1 MVRLH
6 VKTLTGRTLTL
17 EAEKE
22 DTVAALKA
30 SIAAL
35 PSFGCDGNMRLMY
48 LGRDMEAVRELGSY
62 GMDEAGT
69 FTLHI
74 LPPAPP
80 ARAQQS
86 LPAVSASD
94 LSSKQEFSGSF
105 VGTAPPFAGESS
117 HVFAVTPRPAPAA
130 HSYTTSAMQEAHG
143 AASAALQSLAAAARD
158 AGPAETESATVRGLR
173 VQVSM
178 LTAER
183 DSARAEVSSLRDRLA
198 RCEERIQ
205 TVASTF
211 SVLSNLALA
220 AHQAA
225 GEAGAL
231 GISAAAPSNHQLV
244 GSTVR
249 RQ

>member
-1 MVRLH
+1 MVHLQ
-6 VKTLTGRTLTL
+6 VKTLTGRSLAL

-35 PSFGCDGNMRLMY
+35 PSIGCDANMRLMY
-48 LGRDMEAVRELGSY
+48 LGRDMEATRELGSY

-74 LPPAPP
+74 LPPAPTRP
-80 ARAQQS
+80 QP
-86 LPAVSASD
+86 LPAAATAAAET
-94 LSSKQEFSGSF
+94 SKQEFGGSF
-105 VGTAPPFAGESS
+105 VGTAPPFDSS
-117 HVFAVTPRPAPAA
+117 HVFALTPRPAPAA
-130 HSYTTSAMQEAHG
+130 SSFLWSASERPESSTIQEAHG
-143 AASAALQSLAAAARD
+143 AASAALQSLAVAARD
-158 AGPAETESATVRGLR
+158 ASHAETETVIVRGLR
-173 VQVSM
+173 VQVST

-183 DSARAEVSSLRDRLA
+183 DSARAEVTSLRERLA

-211 SVLSNLALA
+211 TVLSNLALE

-225 GEAGAL
+225 IGS
-231 GISAAAPSNHQLV
+231 SAAASS
-244 GSTVR
+244 STR
-249 RQ
+249 